1 MRTTIV
7 ILFLLLLAPSVF
19 ASNSRA
25 FYQAYQNINYS
36 LRSGKMQ
43 FSCDDGVSQYRLQ
56 ASFGSRA
63 KLYWLSPNTDWVEIK
78 DVVFTDTHISFE
90 SLGRLSGAD
99 VESLS
104 KNINLP
110 LFNRNFNNLPSRYFH
125 KARKSEATPYLFII
139 DMVDQSSIASNI
151 EPLEDILKLNKHR
164 YLLEQAYRSP
174 VRTTNNSESTLQR
187 NLAHEREQLL
197 EAISLQ
203 YEHGIRVATPPFQH
217 KIKSRCYL

>member
-1 MRTTIV
+1 MRTAAV
-7 ILFLLLLAPSVF
+7 ILLLLLAPSIF
-19 ASNSRA
+19 ASSSRA

-43 FSCDDGVSQYRLQ
+43 FSCDNEANQYRLQ

-63 KLYWLSPNTDWVEIK
+63 KLYWLSPAKEWLEIK

-90 SLGRLSGAD
+90 SLGTLSGAD

-110 LFNRNFNNLPSRYFH
+110 LFNRNYNNIPDRYFH
-125 KARKSEATPYLFII
+125 KAQKSEASPYLFII
-139 DMVDQSSIASNI
+139 DMVDQISTASNI
-151 EPLEDILKLNKHR
+151 EALDDILMLNKHR
-164 YLLEQAYRSP
+164 YMLEQAYRSP
-174 VRTTNNSESTLQR
+174 VRTNDSGKLALQR
-187 NLAHEREQLL
+187 NLAQERQQLL